1 MGLRYGP
8 ILGVVML
15 QAKFS
20 LEESHIDF
28 LAQYR
33 RHGFKD
39 KSDVVRNAL
48 DRLRKELA
56 QRRLRESA
64 DLYAESYVDDA
75 ETQEWTEA
83 ALTEWPD

>member
-1 MGLRYGP
+1 
-8 ILGVVML
+8 ML

-20 LEESHIDF
+20 LDESHIDF

-33 RHGFKD
+33 RYGFKD

-48 DRLRKELA
+48 DRFRKELA